1 MNSFFKK
8 RATKLFGII
17 VGALLIGAVI
27 AGIAHSGK
35 TPLSTAA
42 VTVMKPFQQ
51 VSTFIGSKI
60 DWFCD
65 HFQSSDTLQKENAEL
80 KQKIA
85 DYQGELA
92 DYENTKRTLKT
103 YEEFLEVK
111 EEHQD
116 FKFIS
121 AAILSKDSTDAFG
134 SIVLNK
140 GSSKGIELNDPV
152 IYGKNLVGV
161 VTDVT
166 ATSCTVTTFSSPKFN
181 AAVYEARSNI
191 IGYVTGFEDGARTK
205 YCKLPGIEKDTS
217 VATGGVICTL
227 GIGGVFPKDL
237 VVGTVEEICKSKT
250 DISYYAKIKSNIDLA
265 EIKDVFVITE
275 FNGQGLVQ

>member
-1 MNSFFKK
+1 MNDFFKK
-8 RATKLFGII
+8 RATKLLGII
-17 VGALLIGAVI
+17 IGALLIGAII

-35 TPLSTAA
+35 TPLSTAV

-51 VSTFIGSKI
+51 VSAFIGNKI
-60 DWFCD
+60 DWFGD
-65 HFQSSDTLQKENAEL
+65 HFRSSDTLQKENAEL
-80 KQKIA
+80 KQQIA

-92 DYENTKRTLKT
+92 DYENTKRTLDT

-121 AAILSKDSTDAFG
+121 ASILSKDSNDAYG
-134 SIVLNK
+134 SFILNK
-140 GSSKGIELNDPV
+140 GSAKGVELNDPV
-152 IYGKNLVGV
+152 IYGKNLVGI

-166 ATSCTVTTFSSPKFN
+166 ATSCTVTTFTSPKFN
-181 AAVYEARSNI
+181 AAVYEVRSNT
-191 IGYVTGFEDGARTK
+191 IGYVTGFEDGSGST
-205 YCKLPGIEKDTS
+205 YCMLPGLEKDTS

-237 VVGTVEEICKSKT
+237 VVGTIEEICKSKT
-250 DISYYAKIKSNIDLA
+250 DISYYGKVKSNINLA
-265 EIKDVFVITE
+265 EIKDVFVITD
-275 FNGQGLVQ
+275 FDGQRAIQ

>member
-1 MNSFFKK
+1 MNGFFKK
-8 RATKLFGII
+8 RATKILGII
-17 VGALLIGAVI
+17 IGALLIGAVI

-42 VTVMKPFQQ
+42 VTIMKPFQQ
-51 VSTFIGSKI
+51 VSTFIGNKV

-65 HFQSSDTLQKENAEL
+65 HFRSSDTLQKENAEL
-80 KQKIA
+80 KQQIA

-92 DYENTKRTLKT
+92 DYENTKRTLET

-116 FKFIS
+116 YKFAS
-121 AAILSKDSTDAFG
+121 ASVLSRDSNDAYGSLILD
-134 SIVLNK
+134 K

-161 VTDVT
+161 VSDVT
-166 ATSCTVTTFSSPKFN
+166 ATTCTVTTFTSPDFN
-181 AAVYEARSNI
+181 AAVYEARSNTV
-191 IGYVTGFEDGARTK
+191 GYVTGFEDGSGTT
-205 YCKLPGIEKDTS
+205 YCKLPGLEKDTS

-237 VVGTVEEICKSKT
+237 IVGTVEEISKSKT
-250 DISYYAKIKSNIDLA
+250 DISYYGKIKSNVDLA
-265 EIKDVFVITE
+265 EIKDVFVITD
-275 FNGQGLVQ
+275 FNGQSVIQ